1 MRVNSKILERIT
13 IDFVAYSYIYPKASR
28 FILCFYN
35 FSISDVSQFIRVK
48 NV

>member
-13 IDFVAYSYIYPKASR
+13 IDFVAYSYIYPKAPR

-35 FSISDVSQFIRVK
+35 FFISTIRMTYKVYI
-48 NV
+48 